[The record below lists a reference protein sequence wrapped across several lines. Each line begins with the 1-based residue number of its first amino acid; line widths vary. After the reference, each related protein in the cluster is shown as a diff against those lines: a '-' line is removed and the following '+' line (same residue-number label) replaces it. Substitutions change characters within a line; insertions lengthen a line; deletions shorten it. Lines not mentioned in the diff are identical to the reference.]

1 MDEIEQHIKTW
12 IRQVSEHR
20 PELGGF
26 AICPYALNAKFKII
40 ICEED
45 GIVPVDGHDIVFFVL
60 PDHLDLDAI
69 QIIVENCNEKYR
81 EWEFFEDCAS
91 YDTFVGGIKTNNGKY
106 NLILAQPRAKLRML
120 REKLAKTGYYS
131 HWDDDYLKEILKD
144 DYDNVK
150 K

>member
-69 QIIVENCNEKYR
+69 QIIVENCNEKYK

-120 REKLAKTGYYS
+120 REKLAKTGYYG

-144 DYDNVK
+144 DYDIIK